1 MEFEKAFYGE
11 NAANDFI
18 KMLKMEY
25 CYYKVVI
32 VKSEDIKTNSAFE
45 NICNVCAKHCVIN
58 LPNNIEFNLLCEE
71 LVKKELTDDVSLVVV
86 FANHNWAVAINKF
99 FNNVAMVCLAPSINQ
114 LMVKTSMMV
123 YDYGLVAKC
132 SKNEFISCYGEI
144 CSILSYIMEVVFFK
158 GVYNLNINSQQLLK
172 LEKYLF
178 DLARLP
184 QKFLSSAFGKMY
196 IIKLCYKIVLELNC
210 DLFNNSCVVNLSNNL
225 KSCNINHF
233 TKNRI
238 SIYSTLIMLKAFIFL
253 FNSQLDVLIGF
264 SAQSRLLIAKQN
276 NKKLK
281 ESVTSQ
287 NLNNYGYDRL
297 MLKNNFNLIK
307 DDYKNV
313 LNVYIKTFNKLYDK
327 FKSLQFDKGFLDL
340 KTLKTD
346 VVQCAFNKLP
356 EQGLMANFAT
366 FIREFG
372 FYNMF

>member
-32 VKSEDIKTNSAFE
+32 VKSEDIKTNSVFE

-123 YDYGLVAKC
+123 YDYSLVAKC

-158 GVYNLNINSQQLLK
+158 SVYNLNINSQQLLK
-172 LEKYLF
+172 LENIIRKDDTMKKILYDNQMFTLQRF
-178 DLARLP
+178 GGVTRYFADLMYNLP
-184 QKFLSSAFGKMY
+184 QGEFTAEMPMRYCENHYVTETYGHKY
-196 IIKLCYKIVLELNC
+196 DKIS
-210 DLFNNSCVVNLSNNL
+210 FP
-225 KSCNINHF
+225 
-233 TKNRI
+233 
-238 SIYSTLIMLKAFIFL
+238 
-253 FNSQLDVLIGF
+253 
-264 SAQSRLLIAKQN
+264 
-276 NKKLK
+276 
-281 ESVTSQ
+281 
-287 NLNNYGYDRL
+287 NNYRIRRQIY
-297 MLKNNFNLIK
+297 MLTNKHISWKAIKFNDFDIFHPTYFNPYFLK
-307 DDYKNV
+307 PLKKREKPFVGSV
-313 LNVYIKTFNKLYDK
+313 L
-327 FKSLQFDKGFLDL
+327 SL
-340 KTLKTD
+340 
-346 VVQCAFNKLP
+346 
-356 EQGLMANFAT
+356 
-366 FIREFG
+366 
-372 FYNMF
+372 